1 MFRGINTITIDA
13 KGRFAMP
20 QKYRDVLVHHENGA
34 IVSTID
40 TEETCLLLYPKRTW
54 LPIEEKLQSLPSFNP
69 VARRA
74 QRLLIGHAT
83 DLELD
88 ANGRLLLPP
97 ALREYAKLNK
107 HAVMIGQGNK
117 FELWDETLW
126 NKRRTEWLKEEN
138 KRDNGLPDEMKSFS
152 L

>member
-1 MFRGINTITIDA
+1 
-13 KGRFAMP
+13 
-20 QKYRDVLVHHENGA
+20 
-34 IVSTID
+34 
-40 TEETCLLLYPKRTW
+40 
-54 LPIEEKLQSLPSFNP
+54 LPSFNP

-126 NKRRTEWLKEEN
+126 NKRRTEWLKEES

>member
-20 QKYRDVLVHHENGA
+20 QRYRDMLSHQENGA
-34 IVSTID
+34 MIATID
-40 TEETCLLLYPKRTW
+40 TEETCLLLYPKKTW
-54 LPIEEKLQSLPSFNP
+54 IPIEEKLQSLPSFNAR
-69 VARRA
+69 ARRA

-83 DLELD
+83 DLDLD
-88 ANGRLLLPP
+88 ASGRVLLPP
-97 ALREYAKLNK
+97 ALRDFAKLNK

-117 FELWDETLW
+117 FELWDESQW
-126 NKRRTEWLKEEN
+126 NKRRIEWLREEN
-138 KRDNGLPDEMKSFS
+138 EHAADLPEEMKSLS